1 MSMAKDGRIGK
12 PGVADWPTLL
22 RRLCPSDFWQSWLS
36 TMERGGDARVHWF
49 PKYVVLAWILIGW
62 AATSGLQQRF
72 DLARRT
78 LAALFPRRRRPG
90 RSVQGLTKR
99 TARLGLDGLHGFW
112 LNLRSRLV
120 PRLGRGWTWQGWQI
134 FAVDG
139 SRLDAPRTRANER
152 VLGRAGREKT
162 GPQWWVTTLV
172 HLPSRLIW
180 DWRYGPGGDDE
191 RRHLREMVESLP
203 TGALL
208 VADAAYVSYDLLLG
222 LLGAEVDFLI
232 RCGGNTRLRVEGAK
246 NVEELGRDAQVF
258 LWPAARAHGW
268 PLVLRLITLKRHGRR
283 MYLLTSLH
291 DTTVLPRRLAN
302 QLYAMRWG
310 TELNFR
316 ALKQTL
322 ERRKLLARTP
332 QVGAMELVGSLLAL
346 ALLQA
351 HAALVLGARLVRMS
365 IAGWL
370 QAVRRAAEALRAG
383 QTTRWFHRAVRAAV
397 RDDYVRRRSKQARDY
412 PHKKRDTPPG
422 PPQLLNLTLAQKT
435 QLQWLESL
443 GVHVYG

>member
-1 MSMAKDGRIGK
+1 MSMATDGRIGK

-36 TMERGGDARVHWF
+36 TMERDRDARVHWI
-49 PKYVVLAWILIGW
+49 PKYIVLAWLLIGW
-62 AATSGLQQRF
+62 AEPGGLQQRF
-72 DLARRT
+72 DQARRT
-78 LAALFPRRRRPG
+78 LTALYPRRRRPG

-99 TARLGLDGLHGFW
+99 TARLGLEALHGFW

-120 PRLGRGWTWQGWQI
+120 PRLGRGWTWHGWDV

-152 VLGRAGREKT
+152 ALGCAGRKKT

-172 HLPSRLIW
+172 HLPSRLLW
-180 DWRYGPGGDDE
+180 DWRIGPGGANE
-191 RRHLREMVESLP
+191 RRHLREMIESLP
-203 TGALL
+203 SGALL
-208 VADAAYVSYDLLLG
+208 VADAAYVSYDLLLQ
-222 LLGAEVDFLI
+222 LLGAGVDFLI

-246 NVEELGRDAQVF
+246 TVNELGRDASVF
-258 LWPAARAHGW
+258 LWPAARVHGW
-268 PLVLRLITLKRHGRR
+268 PLRLRLITLSRGGRR

-291 DTTVLPRRLAN
+291 DSTVLPRRLAN

-310 TELNFR
+310 TEINFR

-332 QVGAMELVGSLLAL
+332 QVGAMELVGNLLAL

-351 HAALVLGARLVRMS
+351 HAALLLGARLARLSVARC
-365 IAGWL
+365 L
-370 QAVRRAAEALRAG
+370 QALRRAAEAVRAG
-383 QTTRWFHRAVRAAV
+383 HPTRWLPRTIRVAV
-397 RDDYVRRRSKQARDY
+397 RDDYLRRRSKQSRDY
-412 PHKKRDTPPG
+412 PHKKRDSPPG
-422 PPQLLNLTLAQKT
+422 PPQLLNLTNAQKT

-443 GVHVYG
+443 GVPIDG